1 VLLKTD
7 CAAMEIR
14 EVLVATPGSAK
25 QRFRPTRWHP
35 RRAGTGRAPK
45 ASRCW
50 RGHSSSASVFT
61 RFFRATKAKR
71 HFRQVTAMKMN
82 FISTTGIVTLLA
94 VAAFTLD
101 PLPIHAAPKKKFE
114 DCSSV

>member
-1 VLLKTD
+1 
-7 CAAMEIR
+7 
-14 EVLVATPGSAK
+14 
-25 QRFRPTRWHP
+25 
-35 RRAGTGRAPK
+35 
-45 ASRCW
+45 
-50 RGHSSSASVFT
+50 
-61 RFFRATKAKR
+61 
-71 HFRQVTAMKMN
+71 MKMN